1 MYFTLNSL
9 QSILNQNSLY
19 HDFYIMIESPREKI
33 KFDVVDKLS
42 ATDWRMIEGYDTLKA
57 TVKTRT
63 ISDDM
68 ENYILLSK
76 STEEDGEPFD
86 AEKNNLF
93 LYDLVNLIGTN
104 LGIFKPGYYGKIK
117 VGLYDTSD
125 KDQFDIETIVSD
137 LRVFH
142 NMKVENID
150 IVLPGIRINAYPWW
164 SSF

>member
-42 ATDWRMIEGYDTLKA
+42 AADWRMIEGYDTLKA

-76 STEEDGEPFD
+76 STEEDGDPFD

-93 LYDLVNLIGTN
+93 LYDLVNLIDIN

-117 VGLYDTSD
+117 VGLYDASD
-125 KDQFDIETIVSD
+125 RGLFDIETIVSD

-150 IVLPGIRINAYPWW
+150 IVLPGIRINAYL
-164 SSF
+164 

>member
-42 ATDWRMIEGYDTLKA
+42 AADWRMIEGYDTLKA

-76 STEEDGEPFD
+76 STEEDGDPFD

-93 LYDLVNLIGTN
+93 LYDLANLIGIN

-117 VGLYDTSD
+117 VGLYDASD
-125 KDQFDIETIVSD
+125 RGLFDIETIVSD

-150 IVLPGIRINAYPWW
+150 IVLPGIRINAYL
-164 SSF
+164 

>member
-19 HDFYIMIESPREKI
+19 HDFYIMIESSREKI

-42 ATDWRMIEGYDTLKA
+42 AIDWRMIEGYDTLKA

-76 STEEDGEPFD
+76 PTEEDDEPFD

-117 VGLYDTSD
+117 VGLYDASD
-125 KDQFDIETIVSD
+125 RGLFDIETIVSD

-150 IVLPGIRINAYPWW
+150 IVLPGIRINAYL
-164 SSF
+164 

>member
-33 KFDVVDKLS
+33 KFDVVDKLT

-117 VGLYDTSD
+117 N
-125 KDQFDIETIVSD
+125 
-137 LRVFH
+137 R
-142 NMKVENID
+142 
-150 IVLPGIRINAYPWW
+150 
-164 SSF
+164 

>member
-42 ATDWRMIEGYDTLKA
+42 AIDWRMIEGYDTLKA

-76 STEEDGEPFD
+76 STEEDGDPFD

-93 LYDLVNLIGTN
+93 LYDLVNLIGIN

-117 VGLYDTSD
+117 VGLYDASD
-125 KDQFDIETIVSD
+125 RGLFDIETIVSD

-150 IVLPGIRINAYPWW
+150 IVLPGIRINAYL
-164 SSF
+164 

>member
-33 KFDVVDKLS
+33 KFDIVDKLS
-42 ATDWRMIEGYDTLKA
+42 AIDWRMIEGYDTLKA

-68 ENYILLSK
+68 ENYILLSEP
-76 STEEDGEPFD
+76 TEEDGEPFD
-86 AEKNNLF
+86 AEKDNLF
-93 LYDLVNLIGTN
+93 LYDLVNLISTN
-104 LGIFKPGYYGKIK
+104 LGIFKPGYCGKIK
-117 VGLYDTSD
+117 VGLYDISD
-125 KDQFDIETIVSD
+125 RDQFDIETIVSD
-137 LRVFH
+137 LRVLH
-142 NMKVENID
+142 NTKVENID

-164 SSF
+164 SSC

>member
-33 KFDVVDKLS
+33 KFEVVDKLS
-42 ATDWRMIEGYDTLKA
+42 AIDWKMIEGYDTLKA

-76 STEEDGEPFD
+76 PTEEDDKPFD

-93 LYDLVNLIGTN
+93 LYDLINLIGTN

-117 VGLYDTSD
+117 VGLYDASD
-125 KDQFDIETIVSD
+125 RGLFDIETIVSD

-142 NMKVENID
+142 NMKIENID
-150 IVLPGIRINAYPWW
+150 IVLPGIRINAYL
-164 SSF
+164 

>member
-1 MYFTLNSL
+1 MYFTLSSL

-19 HDFYIMIESPREKI
+19 HDFYIMIENPREKI
-33 KFDVVDKLS
+33 KFDVIDKLS
-42 ATDWRMIEGYDTLKA
+42 ATDWRMVEGYDTLKA

-76 STEEDGEPFD
+76 PTEEDGEPFD
-86 AEKNNLF
+86 AEKDNLF

-104 LGIFKPGYYGKIK
+104 LGIFKPGYCGKIK
-117 VGLYDTSD
+117 VGLYDISD
-125 KDQFDIETIVSD
+125 RDQFDIETIVSD
-137 LRVFH
+137 LRVLH
-142 NMKVENID
+142 NTKVENID

-164 SSF
+164 SSC